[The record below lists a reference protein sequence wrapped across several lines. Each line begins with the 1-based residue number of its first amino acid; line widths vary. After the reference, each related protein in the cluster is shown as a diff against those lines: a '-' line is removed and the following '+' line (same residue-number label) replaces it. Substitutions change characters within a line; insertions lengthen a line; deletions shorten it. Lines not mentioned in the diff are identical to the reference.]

1 MGREREGRRPLLIVV
16 SSLSRSSREPFFES
30 VAERYRIWLFQGG
43 PGRADVVDWE
53 LPYVIGH
60 TVIDTLDAAAMISE
74 ARRLAQKEQISGIVC
89 YDEARIEAS
98 AELATALG
106 LPTTPREAITRCRD
120 KHATRQALA
129 AAGVPQARSVA
140 VRSAQ
145 EAAEVAAR
153 MGYPVVLK
161 PRRMA
166 ASFGVSRVDD
176 FAGLEWAYQH
186 ARGITLPEVLEY
198 DEDGVL
204 VEEYLKGPEISV
216 DSACF
221 EGEVVPLAIAH
232 KESGFAPSFE
242 EIGHFVDASDP
253 LLDDPE
259 LHRIVRATHEAL
271 GFHTGI
277 THLELKLTPAG
288 MKVIE
293 LNGRSG
299 GDLIPYLGQL
309 ANGVDHSL
317 AAAAIACG
325 RRPDL
330 EPRHRRI
337 AGTRFCYLERE
348 QVVGSVRIEQAMLPP
363 EIARALVLVD
373 PGQRVLLPPNG
384 SAWECRV
391 AQLVAVADTES
402 VCRAALEAAA
412 KAVVVEPADEGQVAS

>member
-1 MGREREGRRPLLIVV
+1 VV

-43 PGRADVVDWE
+43 AGRADVVDWE
-53 LPYVIGH
+53 LPYVVGH
-60 TVIDTLDAAAMISE
+60 TVIDTLDATAMISE
-74 ARRLAQKEQISGIVC
+74 AGRLAQKEQISGIVC

-98 AELATALG
+98 AELAAAFG
-106 LPTTPREAITRCRD
+106 LPTTPREVMTRCRD

-140 VRSAQ
+140 VRSARQ
-145 EAAEVAAR
+145 AASVAER
-153 MGYPVVLK
+153 LGYPVVLK

-176 FAGLEWAYQH
+176 PATLEWAYRH
-186 ARGITLPEVLEY
+186 ARGIALPEVPEY

-204 VEEYLKGPEISV
+204 VEEYLEGPEISV
-216 DSACF
+216 DSACYD
-221 EGEVVPLAIAH
+221 GEVVPLVIAH

-242 EIGHFVDASDP
+242 ETGHFVDASDP
-253 LLDDPE
+253 LCDDPE
-259 LHRIVRATHEAL
+259 LHRVVRATHEAL

-277 THLELKLTPAG
+277 THLELKLTPSG
-288 MKVIE
+288 LKVIE

-317 AAAAIACG
+317 ATAAIACG
-325 RRPDL
+325 HRPDL
-330 EPRHRRI
+330 EPRFRRV
-337 AGTRFCYLERE
+337 AGTRFCYPDRE
-348 QVVGSVRIEQAMLPP
+348 QVVGSVRIERATLPP
-363 EIARALVLVD
+363 EIDRALVLVE

-391 AQLVAVADTES
+391 AQLVAVAGTGS
-402 VCRAALEAAA
+402 ACRAALEAAA
-412 KAVVVEPADEGQVAS
+412 KAVIVEPADEG